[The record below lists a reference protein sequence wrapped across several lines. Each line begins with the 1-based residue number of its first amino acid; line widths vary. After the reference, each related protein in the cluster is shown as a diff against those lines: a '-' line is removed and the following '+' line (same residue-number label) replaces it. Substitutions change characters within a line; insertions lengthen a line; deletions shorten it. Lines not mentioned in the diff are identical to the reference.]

1 MTVRTAWTA
10 WLAAVVLCVASTAT
24 AQEADD
30 PHVRLRT
37 EIGVSAS
44 RGQGEVRLLT
54 EAYLTGG
61 GLTSVVARRG
71 AHGRWTVSRV
81 TNGWGRA
88 GEKRWA
94 LSRREGQ
101 ALDAALDDPVTLHP
115 PANPPPGYD
124 FEVCLD
130 PWSISVETD
139 WRGKQSLVFQS
150 CGPWA
155 GPALLFELVEG
166 RR

>member
-1 MTVRTAWTA
+1 MALLCGA
-10 WLAAVVLCVASTAT
+10 GAAA
-24 AQEADD
+24 AQDAADD
-30 PHVRLRT
+30 PHLRLRT
-37 EIGVSAS
+37 EIGVPAS

-61 GLTSVVARRG
+61 GLTSVVARRS

-81 TNGWGRA
+81 TNGWGRRA
-88 GEKRWA
+88 GEKRWI
-94 LSRREGQ
+94 LSRREGR
-101 ALDAALDDPVTLHP
+101 ALDAALDDPATLYP
-115 PANPPPGYD
+115 PAAPSPGYA
-124 FEVCLD
+124 FETCLD
-130 PWSISVETD
+130 PWTTSVEAD
-139 WRGKQSLVFQS
+139 WRGKRSQVSQH